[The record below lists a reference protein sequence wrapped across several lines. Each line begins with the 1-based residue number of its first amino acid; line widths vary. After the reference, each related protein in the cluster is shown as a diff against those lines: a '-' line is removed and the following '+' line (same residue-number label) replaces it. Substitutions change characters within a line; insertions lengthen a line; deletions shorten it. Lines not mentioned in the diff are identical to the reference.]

1 MQTQLLDAA
10 GTVHAFLNAVKAFDY
25 DAAMTLIAEHCD
37 YENMPLGKVTGPAGV
52 RGVLEPFFSPT
63 IANEFIILRELTDG
77 KRVFLE
83 RLDRHQLETGWVEL
97 PVAGIFEVENGQITV
112 WHDYFDAATILSK
125 WPAAPG

>member
-112 WHDYFDAATILSK
+112 WHDYFDAATILPK